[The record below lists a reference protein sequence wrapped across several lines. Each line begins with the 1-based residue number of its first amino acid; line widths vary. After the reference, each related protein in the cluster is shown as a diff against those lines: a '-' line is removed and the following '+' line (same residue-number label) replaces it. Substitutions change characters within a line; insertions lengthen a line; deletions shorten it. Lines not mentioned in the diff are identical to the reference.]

1 MVSES
6 NVYDTHATRGKRVS
20 PFAWLARLAGTIRG
34 RILLALLAINIITTA
49 LGGYSA
55 VVIERAGVL
64 AAKTFDESLMSIN
77 YARAAAADF
86 ANMQAVFARRWIDTD
101 PKAREKLDAALS
113 TFEQTLTDD
122 LTIAAERS
130 QSTRA
135 AEAATHVHAAAM
147 EWSKAKQQ
155 LLEGLPEGDWAKLDQ
170 YSATVMQQI
179 DLLINYTAGNG
190 FTYRQNARDAVAIDT
205 KLMIAGTGIALLLSA
220 FIAWLL
226 AQHITRPVAVASGV
240 ARRIADGKLDG
251 EIPNGSDDEL
261 GALLDAMK
269 VMRDNIKLMMERE
282 VTLRRSAQVRLVD
295 ALESSREGIVVV
307 DSSGSIALANSQA
320 TRFLGDSIEGVS
332 SGRSIVTKSGPS
344 ISEGSLVPVEKTLE
358 TTSEIRLSD
367 GRWLRV
373 SRNATHDG
381 GYIAVYSD
389 ISVLKQQEEALKA
402 TNLLLDAALENMSQG
417 LCLYDADQR
426 LKVVNRRFC
435 DIFNIA
441 PGDLR
446 PGIDVSRVIELSV
459 SSGNHPGQAVETL
472 VEEERALFREGC
484 NSTRLQQLSS
494 GRYIEIS
501 RQPTLEGGW
510 VATYEDVTERKR
522 AEAQIIFMARHDALT
537 GLANRIV
544 FSERIE
550 EAIAELGRSAQCF
563 AVLCLDLDHFKEVND
578 TLGHPMGDKL
588 LGLVAERLKACVR
601 EIDTVGRLG
610 GDEFAILLRGLH
622 RPEEAETLARRI
634 VRVLSEPYLI
644 ETHPV
649 TISVSIGI
657 SIAPNDGLLYDK
669 LLKNADVALYLAK
682 GDGRGTWRFFET
694 EMDVRLQARRTLELD
709 LRDALSNDEFEVY
722 YQPLFDIAKNRIGAF
737 EALVRWHHP
746 VRGLVSPVDFIGL
759 AEEIGLIVPL
769 GEWVLNHACREAM
782 NWPSYVKVAV
792 NVSAIQFKNERLL
805 PISIKALEDSGLPA
819 QRLELEITES
829 ILLNQNLSTV
839 ATLHELRE
847 IGIRISMDDFGT
859 GYSSLSYLRSF
870 PFDKIKIDQSFI
882 RTSSAKDGSRAI
894 VRAMVTLGASLG
906 IRTTAEGVETEDQL
920 NWLREIGC
928 DELQG
933 YYFSRPVPAREIPH
947 LFERWDDGLRSV
959 EQDQKMKTV

>member
-6 NVYDTHATRGKRVS
+6 NVYRSSGTRWKWAS
-20 PFAWLARLAGTIRG
+20 PFAWIARLAGTIRG
-34 RILLALLAINIITTA
+34 RILLALLAINLITAA
-49 LGGYSA
+49 LGGYAS

-64 AAKTFDESLMSIN
+64 VAKTFDESLMSIN
-77 YARAAAADF
+77 YARAASADF

-101 PKAREKLDAALS
+101 ANAREKLDATLS
-113 TFEQTLTDD
+113 SLEQTLNDD
-122 LTIAAERS
+122 LAIAAERS
-130 QSTRA
+130 QSKRA
-135 AEAATHVHAAAM
+135 ANAATHVRTAAS
-147 EWSKAKQQ
+147 EWSKAKQK
-155 LLEGLPEGDWAKLDQ
+155 LLDDPSEGDWTTLDH
-170 YSATVMQQI
+170 YAATVTQQI

-190 FTYRQNARDAVAIDT
+190 FTYRQNARDAVALDT
-205 KLMIAGTGIALLLSA
+205 KLTIAGTGIALVLSA

-226 AQHITRPVAVASGV
+226 SQHITRPVAVASAV

-251 EIPNGSDDEL
+251 DIPHGSDDEL

-269 VMRDNIKLMMERE
+269 VMRDNIKVMMERE
-282 VTLRRSAQVRLVD
+282 VTLRRSAQVRLAD

-307 DSSGSIALANSQA
+307 DSSGRIALANSQA
-320 TRFLGDSIEGVS
+320 TRFLGDSIEGLS
-332 SGRSIVTKSGPS
+332 SGRSTLTASGPS

-373 SRNATHDG
+373 SRSATHEG
-381 GYIAVYSD
+381 GYIALYSD
-389 ISVLKQQEEALKA
+389 ISVLKQQEEALKG

-435 DIFNIA
+435 DIFNIT
-441 PGDLR
+441 PEDLR
-446 PGIDVSRVIELSV
+446 PGIDVSRVIEFSV
-459 SSGNHPGQAVETL
+459 ASGNYPAQTVEAL
-472 VEEERALFREGC
+472 VEEERELFREGG
-484 NSTRLQQLSS
+484 NSTRLQQLSG
-494 GRYIEIS
+494 GRYVEIT
-501 RQPTLEGGW
+501 RQPISEGGW

-544 FSERIE
+544 FAERIE

-588 LGLVAERLKACVR
+588 LGHVAERLKACVR

-622 RPEEAETLARRI
+622 RPEEAEILARRI
-634 VRVLSEPYLI
+634 VKVLSEPYLI

-649 TISVSIGI
+649 MISVSIGI
-657 SIAPNDGLLYDK
+657 SIAPNDGVLYDK

-682 GDGRGTWRFFET
+682 GDGRGTWRFFES
-694 EMDVRLQARRTLELD
+694 EMDVRLQARRALELD
-709 LRDALSNDEFEVY
+709 LRDALINDEFEVF
-722 YQPLFDIAKNRIGAF
+722 YQPLFDLAKNRICGF
-737 EALVRWHHP
+737 EALLRWRHP

-769 GEWVLNHACREAM
+769 GEWVLNRACQEAL
-782 NWPSYVKVAV
+782 NWPPHVKVAV
-792 NVSAIQFKNERLL
+792 NVSAIQFKNDRLL
-805 PISIKALEDSGLPA
+805 QIAVNALETSGLPA

-829 ILLNQNLSTV
+829 ILLNRNLSTV
-839 ATLHELRE
+839 ATLHELRDL
-847 IGIRISMDDFGT
+847 GIRISMDDFGT

-870 PFDKIKIDQSFI
+870 PFDKIKIDQSFV

-906 IRTTAEGVETEDQL
+906 IRTTAEGVETKDQL

-933 YYFSRPVPAREIPH
+933 YYFSPPVPAREIPH
-947 LFERWDDGLRSV
+947 LFERWDAGALSA
-959 EQDQKMKTV
+959 